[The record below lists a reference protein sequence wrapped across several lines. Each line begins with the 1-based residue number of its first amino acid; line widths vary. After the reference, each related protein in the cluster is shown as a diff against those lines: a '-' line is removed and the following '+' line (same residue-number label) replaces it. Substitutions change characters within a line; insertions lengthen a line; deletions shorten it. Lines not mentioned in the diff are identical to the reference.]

1 MTRESERPVHPG
13 AFIKAH
19 VIPPG
24 MSVTD
29 AAKRL
34 GVSRPALSNLLNG
47 RSSLSP
53 RMAVRLEKTFG
64 FDRQRLLEIQAADEQ
79 HALHE
84 EGRSIAVPAFVPDF
98 LPGKVKAK
106 HIEAWS
112 ENIDSRHTLAILLRK
127 LVHST
132 GHDLRRVDFPGYEN
146 AQRPGWDGYVEAG
159 SATPWIPQGNSGWE
173 FGVNQDP
180 RSKAESDYVNRSN
193 SPSISPAKRL
203 ECTFIFVTP
212 RNWPGK
218 TEWVKGKN
226 KAGVWKEVRAYDASD
241 LEQWLEGSVC
251 AQLWLAEELNPV
263 PVNGLETVVKFWQR
277 WSTASNPTID
287 PVIFEPAI
295 IAYRTK
301 FKDWLQ
307 EQSGRPFVV
316 AADSKG
322 EAIAFLARLFQDSDL
337 DPKLRD
343 LAAVFESAQT
353 LRLLAASASPFVP
366 IVRSEETEQ
375 ELTATVYRRLNCIV
389 VRSRNDIINV
399 QPDITLDLL
408 NSESFTRALTAM
420 GIEGD
425 EADRLEKESGRSPT
439 ILRRR
444 LSQTGAIKTPQW
456 AGDANIARDLIPMAL
471 VGAWKTNSDADREV
485 VSRLAGRSYD
495 DIEQRITS
503 LLRFD
508 DSPTWSTGEYRGV
521 ASKMDALFAIAWQV
535 TEKDLRD
542 FLSLAEYVLSEIDPA
557 LDLPEGDRWAAE
569 LYNKVRDHSA
579 ALRDGVCETLVILS
593 VHGNNLFQRRFG
605 LNIEAEVSS
614 LIQSLLTPLTSDKLL
629 SHSRDLPRYAEA
641 APDTFLQV
649 LEDDLKKSEPVV
661 LGLLKPANSLFGG
674 CPRTGLLWALECLA
688 WKNLEHVTSILAR
701 LSKTKIDDNRV
712 NKPIRSLGAIY
723 RSWMPQTAAPLPE
736 RLQALEMLA
745 RRFPDIGWQICMA
758 CMGELNPG
766 PHFGDYSYRP
776 RLRSDA
782 SGAGQPVTRRQ
793 ESIDFIRRACEL
805 ALAWPEHNQKT
816 LMDLV
821 ERVRVMPETCQMRV
835 WDLIDKWADSK
846 TREHAKAE
854 LANQIRLFAFT
865 QSGQARRLNDNTKE
879 RARHA
884 YAKLQAK
891 DTVIRHV
898 WLFASYWVEIPGN
911 GAEEEELNITKQEE
925 VTREHRAAA
934 MKEIWKERS
943 FEGVKALVSAGGIPH
958 IVGSVVRLIITSV
971 KAQVDFLRAC
981 LAVTGDL
988 GAKFNDCIR
997 GFLQSLDAKRCD
1009 KVLSTVAK
1017 GLDTEGRV
1025 RLFRWSPFRHSTWRL
1040 LDNHDEKTRELYW
1053 REVVPYRNFHSNADL
1068 TELIDRLL
1076 QVRRPRAAFHT
1087 VQLDWPRVET
1097 SILKRLLIDAA
1108 TVYDEPADLYQ
1119 LEAYYISNALTELE
1133 SRTGVSPDDMAQLE
1147 FGYAGALLYSEY
1159 GFPNLGRRIAESP
1172 VIFVQLLALLYKRS
1186 DGGEDPPEWHI
1197 QNPEQPSR
1205 TAATVLQLLDQ
1216 INRLPGTRADGQLQK
1231 DALVN
1236 WVMDVRRLCAEHG
1249 RAEIGDE
1256 RIGRLLSKAPA
1267 EDDGTWPCRPV
1278 CEVLQRVGT
1287 PEIGTGFGV
1296 GVYNQRGAHFREEG
1310 GGQERELAAHYRE
1323 RSEQYAVEYPF
1334 VKTVLENIAQSYDHD
1349 AQWHDEDANIR
1360 RRLVY

>member
-1 MTRESERPVHPG
+1 MTQDSEGPVHPG

-19 VIPPG
+19 VIPSD

-47 RSSLSP
+47 RCSLSP

-64 FDRQRLLEIQAADEQ
+64 FDRQKLLDLQVAGEQ
-79 HALHE
+79 RALRE
-84 EGRSIAVPAFVPDF
+84 EGKSIAVPTFVPDF
-98 LPGKVKAK
+98 LPGKIKAK
-106 HIEAWS
+106 DIEAWS
-112 ENIDSRHTLAILLRK
+112 ENIQSRHTLAVLLRK
-127 LVHST
+127 LVNST

-146 AQRPGWDGYVEAG
+146 AQRRGWDGYVEAG

-180 RSKAESDYVNRSN
+180 RRKAENDYVNRTRSR
-193 SPSISPAKRL
+193 SISPAERR
-203 ECTFIFVTP
+203 ECTFVFVTP
-212 RNWPGK
+212 RDWPGK
-218 TEWVKGKN
+218 TEWTKGKN
-226 KAGVWKEVRAYDASD
+226 QAGVWKEVRAYDASD

-263 PVNGLETVVKFWQR
+263 PVNGLETVDKFWQR
-277 WSTASNPTID
+277 WSAASNPTID

-295 IAYRTK
+295 IAYLTK
-301 FKDWLQ
+301 FKDWLN
-307 EQSGRPFVV
+307 EQGGRPFVV
-316 AADSKG
+316 AADSKS

-337 DPKLRD
+337 DPKLGD

-353 LRLLAASASPFVP
+353 LRLLAASPSPFIP
-366 IVRSEETEQ
+366 IVCSKEAER
-375 ELTATVYRRLNCIV
+375 ELTATVCRRLNCIA

-408 NSESFTRALTAM
+408 NRESFTRALTAM

-456 AGDANIARDLIPMAL
+456 AEDANIARDLMPMAF
-471 VGAWKTNSDADREV
+471 VGAWKTNSEADRELITC
-485 VSRLAGRSYD
+485 LADRSYEE
-495 DIEQRITS
+495 IEQGITS

-508 DSPTWSTGEYRGV
+508 DSPVWSTGEYRGV
-521 ASKMDALFAIAWQV
+521 ASKIDALFAIAWQV

-542 FLSLAEYVLSEIDPA
+542 FFLLAEYVLSEIDPA

-579 ALRDGVCETLVILS
+579 AMRDGVCETLVILA

-614 LIQSLLTPLTSDKLL
+614 LVQRLLTPLTLDKLL
-629 SHSRDLPRYAEA
+629 SYNRDLPRYAEA

-649 LEDDLKKSEPVV
+649 LEDDLQKSEPVV
-661 LGLLKPANSLFGG
+661 LGLLKPAKSLFGG

-688 WKNLEHVTSILAR
+688 WKNLERVTSILAR
-701 LSKTKIDDNRV
+701 LSKTKIDDNWA

-736 RLQALEMLA
+736 RLQALEMLTKQS
-745 RRFPDIGWQICMA
+745 PDIGWQICM
-758 CMGELNPG
+758 GELNTG
-766 PHFGDYSYRP
+766 TRFGDYSYRP

-782 SGAGQPVTRRQ
+782 SGAGQPVTQRQ
-793 ESIDFIRRACEL
+793 ERIKFIRRACEL
-805 ALAWPEHNQKT
+805 ALAWPEHDQKT

-821 ERVRVMPETCQMRV
+821 ERVRVIPETCQKRV
-835 WDLIDKWADSK
+835 WGLIDNWADSK
-846 TREHAKAE
+846 ASEHAKAE

-865 QSGQARRLNDNTKE
+865 RLGQARRLNDNTKE
-879 RARHA
+879 RARQA
-884 YAKLQAK
+884 YEKLQAR

-898 WLFASYWVEIPGN
+898 WLFASYWVEIPSDG
-911 GAEEEELNITKQEE
+911 GEEKELNITKQEE

-934 MKEIWKERS
+934 MKEIWKKRR
-943 FEGVKALVSAGGIPH
+943 FEGVKALLSGGGIPH
-958 IVGSVVRLIITSV
+958 IVGGVLPLSITSV
-971 KAQVDFLRAC
+971 KTQVDFLRDC

-988 GAKFNDCIR
+988 GGQFDDCIR

-1009 KVLSTVAK
+1009 KILSTVAK
-1017 GLDTEGRV
+1017 ELDTEQMV
-1025 RLFRWSPFRHSTWRL
+1025 RLFRCAPFGHSTWRL
-1040 LDNHDEKTRELYW
+1040 LDNHDEKTREHYW
-1053 REVVPYRNFHSNADL
+1053 REVVPYRNFYSDTDL

-1087 VQLDWPRVET
+1087 VQLDWPQVET
-1097 SILKRLLIDAA
+1097 SSLKRLLIDAA
-1108 TVYDEPADLYQ
+1108 TVYDEPADYYQ
-1119 LEAYYISNALTELE
+1119 LEAYYISKALSELE
-1133 SRTGVSPDDMAQLE
+1133 SRTSVSLDEMAQFE
-1147 FGYAGALLYSEY
+1147 FRYAGAFLYSEY

-1172 VIFVQLLALLYKRS
+1172 LIFVQLLALLYKRS
-1186 DGGEDPPEWHI
+1186 DEGQDPPEWHI
-1197 QNPEQPSR
+1197 QDPEQRSR
-1205 TAATVLQLLDQ
+1205 TTATVMHLLDQ
-1216 INRLPGTRADGQLQK
+1216 LHCLPGTRTDGRLDT
-1231 DALVN
+1231 DALLD
-1236 WVMDVRRLCAEHG
+1236 WMIDVRRLSAEYG
-1249 RAEIGDE
+1249 RAGIGEE
-1256 RIGRLLSKAPA
+1256 RIGGLLSKAPA
-1267 EDDGTWPCRPV
+1267 EEDGTWPCRPV

-1287 PEIGTGFGV
+1287 PDIRTGFAIGV
-1296 GVYNQRGAHFREEG
+1296 CNQRGAHFREEG
-1310 GGQERELAAHYRE
+1310 GGQERELAAYYRE
-1323 RSEQYAVEYPF
+1323 RADQCAVDYPF
-1334 VKTVLENIAQSYDHD
+1334 VKTVIESIARNFDQESQWYDE
-1349 AQWHDEDANIR
+1349 EDNIR
-1360 RRLVY
+1360 KRLVY